1 MFYPQFS
8 TIEFSNKMHYVTGF
22 LKKNSSLKYFPWGI
36 FIFDRI
42 TFLLFLL
49 FSSSSQTHFFPGRI
63 IIDGANLTISNVT
76 MEDEGIYSCSAHTAL
91 DSIADMTQVTVL
103 GKCTN

>member
-8 TIEFSNKMHYVTGF
+8 TIEFSNKMHYGTDF
-22 LKKNSSLKYFPWGI
+22 LKKFFLEI
-36 FIFDRI
+36 FSTGNISFMGMKGLH
-42 TFLLFLL
+42 FFLL
-49 FSSSSQTHFFPGRI
+49 FSSSSQPHFFPGRI

-76 MEDEGIYSCSAHTAL
+76 MEDEGIYSCSAYTAL
-91 DSIADMTQVTVL
+91 DSVADMTQVTVL